1 MTFKLPVGSF
11 RARSWAAR
19 GAENVLPQKP
29 FDTIMGTPIVGVIGG
44 SGLYQ
49 MSEIEGLRE
58 VEVKT
63 PFGKPSDR
71 LIRGRLGN
79 VEIVFLPRHGK
90 GHRWLPTEINFRANI
105 FALKKLGVGQIIS
118 VSAVGSL
125 RQEIAPGHLV
135 VPDQFID
142 RTTQRPSTFFG
153 RGLVAHV
160 SLADPFCQELSA
172 ALIDAARSEGAQV
185 HAAGTYVCMEGPQF
199 STRAESHLY
208 RSWGAHVIGMTN
220 LQEAKLA
227 REAEI
232 CFATLALATDYDC
245 WNENAGDVEI
255 EHVLTVL
262 KNNVALAQR
271 TIGRAVAKLSAPRA
285 CACASALKDA
295 IITERARIPKKLR
308 AELRPIIG
316 KYL

>member
-1 MTFKLPVGSF
+1 M
-11 RARSWAAR
+11 AA
-19 GAENVLPQKP
+19 
-29 FDTIMGTPIVGVIGG
+29 PIIGVIGG

-49 MSEIEGLRE
+49 MPGLAGIRA
-58 VEVKT
+58 VAVGT
-63 PFGKPSDR
+63 PFGKPSDK
-71 LIRGRLGN
+71 LIRGKLGD
-79 VEIVFLPRHGK
+79 VELVFLPRHGQ
-90 GHRWLPTEINFRANI
+90 GHRWLPTEVNFRANI
-105 FALKKLGVGQIIS
+105 FALKKLGVERIIS

-125 RQEIAPGHLV
+125 REDIAPGHLV

-160 SLADPFCQELSA
+160 SLAEPFCKELSA
-172 ALIDAARSEGAQV
+172 VLTQSARQENAQV
-185 HAAGTYVCMEGPQF
+185 HAGGTYLCMEGPQF

-208 RSWGAHVIGMTN
+208 RSWNAHVIGMTN

-232 CFATLALATDYDC
+232 CFGTLALATDYDC
-245 WNENAGDVEI
+245 WNEEAGDVEI
-255 EHVLTVL
+255 EHVLAVL
-262 KNNVALAQR
+262 KSNVDLAQR
-271 TIGRAVAKLSAPRA
+271 TIRRAVAEIATSRT

-295 IITERARIPKKLR
+295 IITDRSRIPKKLR

>member
-1 MTFKLPVGSF
+1 M
-11 RARSWAAR
+11 
-19 GAENVLPQKP
+19 
-29 FDTIMGTPIVGVIGG
+29 IGVIGG

-49 MSEIEGLRE
+49 MPGLEGVRA

-63 PFGKPSDR
+63 PFGKPSDK
-71 LIRGRLGN
+71 LIRGRLG
-79 VEIVFLPRHGK
+79 EIELVFLPRHGQ
-90 GHRWLPTEINFRANI
+90 GHRWLPSEVNFRANT
-105 FALKKLGVGQIIS
+105 FAMKKLGVERIIS

-125 RQEIAPGHLV
+125 RQEIAPGHV
-135 VPDQFID
+135 VIPDQFID

-160 SLADPFCQELSA
+160 SLADPFCKDLSA
-172 ALIDAARSEGAQV
+172 ILAAAANSEGAIV
-185 HAAGTYVCMEGPQF
+185 HAGGTYLCMEGPQF

-208 RSWGAHVIGMTN
+208 RNWGAHVIGMTN

-232 CFATLALATDYDC
+232 CFGTLALATDYDC
-245 WNENAGDVEI
+245 WNQVADDVEI
-255 EHVLTVL
+255 DHVLAVL
-262 KNNVALAQR
+262 KQNVDLAQR
-271 TIGRAVAKLSAPRA
+271 TIRRAVTELSSARG

-295 IITERARIPKKLR
+295 IITERARIPKKLC